1 MLNPRRLV
9 EAQIKIAKEQGCHVL
24 DGYATNIVR
33 VSDSGKISQD
43 EVLLKIQILKEIFT
57 GKFLTSKVINFLP
70 IPVFA
75 ISASH
80 TDGSGESFIFAKK
93 VILASGVYVNLN
105 DWLQVS
111 LTCLLCVLQKNIYR
125 NFENS

>member
-1 MLNPRRLV
+1 L
-9 EAQIKIAKEQGCHVL
+9 
-24 DGYATNIVR
+24 
-33 VSDSGKISQD
+33 
-43 EVLLKIQILKEIFT
+43 
-57 GKFLTSKVINFLP
+57 LP

-111 LTCLLCVLQKNIYR
+111 HVFFVFRRKIFLEILKTPSHAFCFTFKKKFFFV
-125 NFENS
+125 FA